1 MSNIVD
7 LAAAVA
13 DTLADYNAE
22 VLYFPTFDLRD
33 LETMRVIVVP
43 VNPEYKTVSRSA
55 HEELLKVQI
64 GFLKRG
70 YEDDLSDLLQTV
82 EALGL
87 SFLNKKLLNAT
98 CVCVAYNPIYSP
110 EHLRERGQFT
120 SVIELTFKK
129 ICS

>member
-1 MSNIVD
+1 MSNVVN
-7 LAAAVA
+7 LAVAVA
-13 DTLADYNAE
+13 DALAEYNAE
-22 VLYFPTFDLRD
+22 VLYFPSFDLRD

-43 VNPEYKTVSRSA
+43 INPEYKKVSRAA

-70 YEDDLSDLLQTV
+70 CEDELDTLLQTV
-82 EALGL
+82 EGLGL
-87 SFLNKKLLNAT
+87 SFLEKKLANAT

>member
-13 DTLADYNAE
+13 DSLTDYNAE

-70 YEDDLSDLLQTV
+70 CEDDLNDLLQTV
-82 EALGL
+82 ENLGL
-87 SFLNKKLLNAT
+87 SFLNKKLINAT

>member
-13 DTLADYNAE
+13 DSLADYNAE

-70 YEDDLSDLLQTV
+70 CEDDLSGLLQTV

-87 SFLNKKLLNAT
+87 SFLNKKLQNAT

>member
-13 DTLADYNAE
+13 DSLADYNAE

-70 YEDDLSDLLQTV
+70 CEDEISDLLQTV
-82 EALGL
+82 ESLGL
-87 SFLNKKLLNAT
+87 SFLDKKLSNAT

-110 EHLRERGQFT
+110 DHLRERGQFT

>member
-1 MSNIVD
+1 MSNVVA
-7 LAAAVA
+7 LAEAVA
-13 DTLADYNAE
+13 DSLAEYNAE
-22 VLYFPTFDLRD
+22 VLFFPTFDLRD

-70 YEDDLSDLLQTV
+70 CEDEINDLLQTV
-82 EALGL
+82 ESLGL
-87 SFLNKKLLNAT
+87 SFLDKKLSNAT

-110 EHLRERGQFT
+110 DHLRERGQFT

>member
-1 MSNIVD
+1 MSNVVA
-7 LAAAVA
+7 LAEAVA
-13 DTLADYNAE
+13 DSLAEYNAE
-22 VLYFPTFDLRD
+22 VLFFPTFDLRD

-70 YEDDLSDLLQTV
+70 CEDEISDLLQTV
-82 EALGL
+82 ESLGL
-87 SFLNKKLLNAT
+87 SFLDKKLSNAT

-110 EHLRERGQFT
+110 DHLRERGQFT